1 MIKKL
6 LLVSLA
12 LITFTFSFSQM
23 SNDDMDAWRSLF
35 KQAQEE
41 NKLVLV
47 DFYTDWCKPCKEMDK
62 KVFANIEVQKKL
74 SDKYIYF
81 KCNAEQF
88 EFIHVVQSYEIK
100 EFPTVVVFD
109 AIGQELKRIV
119 GLVSAEEFI
128 EELEQIEKYIQ
139 P

>member
-6 LLVSLA
+6 TLLL
-12 LITFTFSFSQM
+12 FTLFAFTAAFTQM

-128 EELEQIEKYIQ
+128 AELEQIEKYIQ

>member
-1 MIKKL
+1 
-6 LLVSLA
+6 
-12 LITFTFSFSQM
+12 
-23 SNDDMDAWRSLF
+23 MDAWRSLF

>member
-1 MIKKL
+1 MIKKFI
-6 LLVSLA
+6 
-12 LITFTFSFSQM
+12 LISFILFAVTNAFAQM
-23 SNDDMDAWRSLF
+23 SNDDMDAWRNLF

-62 KVFANIEVQKKL
+62 KVFANIKVQKKL

-88 EFIHVVQSYEIK
+88 EFIHVAQSYEIK

-128 EELEQIEKYIQ
+128 AELEQIEKYIQ